1 MEAKVLVGD
10 EYDLQCRMMT
20 LSQRVPALI
29 FRLFFALVLVSGMTG
44 CGGPRVDLG
53 TALEVEDITTGWLD
67 VGVDDYGRN
76 KLVPTLSFRL
86 ANVSMESVRTLQ
98 LNGIFRRCLVA
109 YAGQPEPV
117 SEVSPADPE
126 SGTCAGEIQEWGSSF
141 MRAVGREGLESG
153 AATEPFT
160 MESALGYTGE
170 QPRLEMLQHRQFV
183 DVKIELF
190 VKQGSEQWVKLGEYS
205 VERQLLTQ

>member
-86 ANVSMESVRTLQ
+86 SNVSM
-98 LNGIFRRCLVA
+98 
-109 YAGQPEPV
+109 
-117 SEVSPADPE
+117 
-126 SGTCAGEIQEWGSSF
+126 
-141 MRAVGREGLESG
+141 
-153 AATEPFT
+153 
-160 MESALGYTGE
+160 
-170 QPRLEMLQHRQFV
+170 
-183 DVKIELF
+183 
-190 VKQGSEQWVKLGEYS
+190 
-205 VERQLLTQ
+205 